1 MSDKEITQERSLEII
16 QGMIAQAQNRISE
29 DGFHFLLWG
38 VLVMLASLSQF
49 FLIQK
54 GYGNDSNIVW
64 MLMPVLGVP
73 IALFYGWKQ
82 SKKQQVVN
90 ALDRIYTRVWLG
102 FGVTLGSTIFICVSA
117 HMNPVPVIL
126 AIVGLATFISG
137 VIYRFNPLII
147 GAIVFW
153 IGGVVCSFIDTEL
166 VLLVNAG
173 CILIG
178 YIIPGVILW
187 KKSKAHV

>member
-1 MSDKEITQERSLEII
+1 MTQERSLEII

-38 VLVMLASLSQF
+38 LLVMLASLIQF
-49 FLIQK
+49 SLIQR
-54 GYGNDSNIVW
+54 GYGNESNIVW
-64 MLMPVLGVP
+64 MVMPLVGVP
-73 IALFYGWKQ
+73 IAMFYGWKQ

-102 FGVTLGSTIFICVSA
+102 FGVTLGTTIFICVSA

-137 VIYRFNPLII
+137 VIYRFAPLIV
-147 GAIVFW
+147 GAVVFW
-153 IGGVVCSFIDTEL
+153 IGGVVCSFIDNEL
-166 VLLVNAG
+166 ILLINAG

-178 YIIPGVILW
+178 YIVPGIILW
-187 KKSKAHV
+187 RKAKANV

>member
-1 MSDKEITQERSLEII
+1 MSEKEMTQERSLEII

-38 VLVMLASLSQF
+38 LLVMLASLIQF
-49 FLIQK
+49 SLIQR
-54 GYGNDSNIVW
+54 GYGNESNIVW
-64 MLMPVLGVP
+64 MVMPLVGVP
-73 IALFYGWKQ
+73 IAMFYGWKQ

-102 FGVTLGSTIFICVSA
+102 FGVTLGTTIFICVSA

-137 VIYRFNPLII
+137 VIYRFAPLIV
-147 GAIVFW
+147 GAVVFW
-153 IGGVVCSFIDTEL
+153 IGGVVCSFIDNEL
-166 VLLVNAG
+166 ILLINAG

-178 YIIPGVILW
+178 YIVPGIILW
-187 KKSKAHV
+187 RKAKANV